1 MKKYILTGGPGTGK
15 STLILALEKQGEHII
30 KEAAEDHIKLRQ
42 AQGQPEPWTEPDFQD
57 EILDL
62 QIQREQ
68 RIPKE
73 AERVFID
80 RGATDGLAYAQPG
93 TEIYKR
99 LLQEAKT
106 RKYEKVFLIETLGT
120 TEKTEVR
127 RENHEEA
134 VKLAQKL
141 EQIYKYLGY
150 EVIRI
155 PVGTVQ
161 ERLEKILKETNL

>member
-15 STLILALEKQGEHII
+15 SAIILALERQGEYII

-42 AQGQPEPWTEPDFQD
+42 AQGQPQPWTEPDFQD
-57 EILDL
+57 QILDL
-62 QIQREQ
+62 QIQREE

-73 AERVFID
+73 AQRVFID
-80 RGATDGLAYAQPG
+80 RGAPDGLAYAQPG

-99 LLQEAKT
+99 LLQEAQT
-106 RKYEKVFLIETLGT
+106 RRYEKVFLIETLGA

-134 VKLAQKL
+134 IKLGLKL
-141 EQIYKYLGY
+141 EQIYKSLGY

-155 PVGTVQ
+155 PVGTVE
-161 ERLEKILKETNL
+161 ERLEKILQEANL